1 MDGLLSRSGLLAAL
15 AFSLA
20 WPAGQAGAANV
31 SKTYSYFAVRGNT
44 LDEIENEL
52 NRRGPH
58 VESTGERHPGAT
70 QMEFTTR
77 IAYAE
82 SPASC
87 ALVSANVTVRAKV
100 ILPRWQPRGRADRG
114 TRLIWDTLSADIKR
128 HEESHVSIAKSSART
143 LEDQLKSIGRQRN
156 CQVAARKARQISER
170 VLAQHDRNQAE
181 FDRVEGMNFE
191 NRIIRLL
198 RYRIER
204 IQASK
209 QSS

>member
-1 MDGLLSRSGLLAAL
+1 
-15 AFSLA
+15 
-20 WPAGQAGAANV
+20 
-31 SKTYSYFAVRGNT
+31 
-44 LDEIENEL
+44 
-52 NRRGPH
+52 
-58 VESTGERHPGAT
+58 
-70 QMEFTTR
+70 
-77 IAYAE
+77 
-82 SPASC
+82 
-87 ALVSANVTVRAKV
+87 
-100 ILPRWQPRGRADRG
+100 
-114 TRLIWDTLSADIKR
+114 LSADIKR

-156 CQVAARKARQISER
+156 CQVAAQKARQISER